1 MTGIQSFPSYDKLP
15 FIINDIDPQL
25 SKGLDPLHV
34 ALSIEPWQFKPEDA
48 AEKVDLLMRYQPK
61 IDEFHLRRMGLIKL
75 KFPDVYQQII
85 STHTQ
90 LKVVDDNALPLSI
103 CGI

>member
-1 MTGIQSFPSYDKLP
+1 MDDKFP
-15 FIINDIDPQL
+15 FIINDIAPQL

-75 KFPDVYQQII
+75 KYPDVYQHII
-85 STHTQ
+85 SAHTQ